1 MSFWGL
7 TGGQRWRK
15 LIAMP
20 HPIVIPKA
28 EYEAIRKLRQSDPKL
43 WTYARIARF
52 YNVKRQRIFAIC
64 KEGRG

>member
-1 MSFWGL
+1 
-7 TGGQRWRK
+7 
-15 LIAMP
+15 MP